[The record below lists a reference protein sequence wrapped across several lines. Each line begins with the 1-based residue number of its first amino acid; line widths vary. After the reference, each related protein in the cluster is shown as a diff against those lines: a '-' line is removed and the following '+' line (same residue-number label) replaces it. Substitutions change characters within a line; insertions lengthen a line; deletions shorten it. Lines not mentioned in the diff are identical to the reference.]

1 MTQGQSTGIESVK
14 SKCEFL
20 LEQHPEQTTI
30 DHKKHF
36 GDILYCSCQE
46 GKRKNIIFY
55 KNGKLENPSGFGNT
69 LPVESYDRF
78 AFNST
83 NLSPMTNSESQRYQ
97 YPVCHTL
104 VTTQH
109 PLSRFQSSAR
119 GPALSRTR
127 SPMSLNVGSR
137 ALSSKMIK

>member
-1 MTQGQSTGIESVK
+1 MAAFLLTLGHPNYTPFLNLV
-14 SKCEFL
+14 KCEGSENKGYL
-20 LEQHPEQTTI
+20 R
-30 DHKKHF
+30 D

-104 VTTQH
+104 MTTQH

-119 GPALSRTR
+119 GPVLSHTR